1 MKDNFVI
8 TTTGSIEGAT
18 IKQYIDVVCNNVVV
32 GTNIFSDFAASLT
45 DFFGGKSN
53 SYRKKLEYIY
63 AEAVKDLKR
72 KSLNL
77 GANAIIGLRVDF
89 DEISGKDKSMFMVSV
104 SGTACKIEYNSTLEE
119 ESNRSIVKLADLEN
133 EIMRRTI
140 IEQLN
145 GGEDLND
152 EWIQYLIENPQT
164 EVLEALIKLYVKYS
178 SDKTAGNPDIIEN
191 IIQVY
196 PKNISLPILYKLFT
210 EQDDDKLILSL
221 LDRCKLFSPLDVLE
235 ICKKDIHK
243 GIKLLSLKSDCYDK
257 QDISIMNMILDAIDN
272 LPDTGRVEKAKTG
285 IFSKKEEEV
294 FICQNNH
301 KNSLDNEFS
310 DSCWLNIK
318 GLHRYEVN
326 TIKDFKKRVEI
337 LNEMV

>member
-1 MKDNFVI
+1 MKDNFII

-18 IKQYIDVVCNNVVV
+18 IKQYIDVICNNVVV
-32 GTNIFSDFAASLT
+32 GTNIFSDFTASLT

-63 AEAVKDLKR
+63 TEAVKDLKR

-77 GANAIIGLRVDF
+77 GANAIIGFRVDF
-89 DEISGKDKSMFMVSV
+89 DEISGKDKSMFMVSI
-104 SGTACKIEYNSTLEE
+104 SGTACKIEYNTTLEE
-119 ESNRSIVKLADLEN
+119 KNDHSIVKLVDLEN
-133 EIMRRTI
+133 EIMRRSI

-145 GGEDLND
+145 SGENLKD

-164 EVLEALIKLYVKYS
+164 EVLGALIKLYAKYS
-178 SDKTAGNPDIIEN
+178 SDKTAGNSDIIEN
-191 IIQVY
+191 IIQAY

-221 LDRCKLFSPLDVLE
+221 LGKCKLFSPSDVLE
-235 ICKKDIHK
+235 ICKNDIHK

-257 QDISIMNMILDAIDN
+257 QDISIMSMILDAIDN
-272 LPDTGRVEKAKTG
+272 LPDTGRVEKVKTG

-301 KNSLDNEFS
+301 KNSLDNEFC

-326 TIKDFKKRVEI
+326 AIEEFKKRVEI